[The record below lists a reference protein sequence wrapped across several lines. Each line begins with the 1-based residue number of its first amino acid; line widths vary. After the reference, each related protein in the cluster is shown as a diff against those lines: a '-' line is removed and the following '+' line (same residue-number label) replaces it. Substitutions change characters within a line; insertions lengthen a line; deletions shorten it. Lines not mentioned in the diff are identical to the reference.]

1 MAAGLRE
8 AGDRREDPGDRCAGR
23 LDSAIAE
30 GSLDEGVGCLAVEA
44 FVDLIVR
51 FRDRP
56 GQDRAGRLEMAPA
69 DNVVFI
75 DPDQPPTWLR

>member
-1 MAAGLRE
+1 VIIDPSNQAAGTY
-8 AGDRREDPGDRCAGR
+8 R
-23 LDSAIAE
+23 LDLGALRSRV
-30 GSLDEGVGCLAVEA
+30 GGVSN
-44 FVDLIVR
+44 VDLIVR

-69 DNVVFI
+69 ENVVFI